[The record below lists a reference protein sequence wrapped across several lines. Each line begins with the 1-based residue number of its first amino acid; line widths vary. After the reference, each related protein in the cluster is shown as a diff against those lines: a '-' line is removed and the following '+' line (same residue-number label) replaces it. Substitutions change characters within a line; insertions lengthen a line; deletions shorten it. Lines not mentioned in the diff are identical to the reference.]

1 MAYIRPLHTDA
12 DFQEALD
19 DRIPVRVFRNDHMI
33 ENGSPIVRFD
43 EQTVVLQSDV
53 ADFTYHSRS
62 ECEFFELRK
71 RN

>member
-1 MAYIRPLHTDA
+1 MAYTRPLHTDT

-33 ENGSPIVRFD
+33 ESGGLVVRFD
-43 EQTVVLQSDV
+43 EKTIVLQSDV
-53 ADFTYHSRS
+53 ADFAYHSRA

-71 RN
+71 RR